1 MATTLANLKERVN
14 AELENAPMIGGSS
27 IDVEAGSQQWYIA
40 PPGFFV
46 LDTPAPTME
55 LDGSNVSITVDPTT
69 GIATAAAPQTAG
81 TGVFNFMY
89 VSWTDDII
97 GQAINATIQNL
108 FPSFYVAGVQD
119 ETPDGSTYEFDL
131 DVGVEFC
138 TGVETRTSTT
148 DGWSRKRKARYTI
161 FTDGDHNVIR
171 FYTAPESGYMRLH
184 TISRPV
190 ALASDSDDLSDAG
203 LPERAADPIVSGSVY
218 YLLLQKSA
226 PRIRSDVAVAT
237 MGTGTVFPTM
247 MAQVAQSWLMRYQ
260 FQLASMKMPPWS
272 GR

>member
-1 MATTLANLKERVN
+1 MAVTLANLKERVN
-14 AELENAPMIGGSS
+14 AELENAPLLGKSTV
-27 IDVEAGSQQWYIA
+27 DVLAGSDQWYIA

-46 LDTPAPTME
+46 LASPAPSMT
-55 LDGSNVSITVDPTT
+55 LDGAPVSITLDPVT
-69 GIATAAAPQTAG
+69 GIASAAAPQTAG
-81 TGVFNFMY
+81 TGVFEFWY

-97 GQAINATIQNL
+97 EQAINSTIQNL
-108 FPSFYVAGVQD
+108 FPAFYVAGVQE

-131 DVGVEFC
+131 DAGVQFC
-138 TGVETRTSTT
+138 TGVETRTDTSRP
-148 DGWSRKRKARYTI
+148 WSRRARSRYTI
-161 FTDGDHNVIR
+161 FTDGTHNVIR
-171 FYTAPESGYMRLH
+171 FYAAPEAGLMRLH
-184 TISRPV
+184 TISRPI

-203 LPERAADPIVSGSVY
+203 LPDRAADPIVSGSVY

-260 FQLASMKMPPWS
+260 FQLASTKMPPWS
-272 GR
+272 TR